1 MKITANLMMAELE
14 PSVAFWQ
21 RFGME
26 LTVSIPHGDKMG
38 FAILSG
44 DGAELMLQSHASAAE
59 DAPVVE
65 AHCQASKAVLF
76 VEMPDF
82 EKVLQSLGDWPVA
95 IPQRDT
101 FYGMR
106 EIGVFE
112 PGGHL
117 VVFASRIS

>member
-26 LTVSIPHGDKMG
+26 LTVSVPHGDRMG
-38 FAILSG
+38 FAILAG
-44 DGAELMLQSHASAAE
+44 DGAELMLQSHASATE
-59 DAPVVE
+59 DVPSVG
-65 AHCQASKAVLF
+65 AHCRESKAVLF
-76 VEMPDF
+76 IEMADF
-82 EKVLQSLGDWPVA
+82 QKVLSALGDWPVA

-106 EIGVFE
+106 EIGVLE

-117 VVFASRIS
+117 VVFASRLS